1 MDWAHETF
9 RRLYCRTDAKW
20 LRLSL
25 LARGVGTE
33 LLKVADDDGRVF
45 LIPEEA
51 PWECVARVLQAHPSD
66 RKHLA
71 KVVGELLADHGS
83 DDPAYLIVEGPALRI
98 RNFRAAQGVV
108 GTAEE
113 IRHERSKAAERQARY
128 RQKKSTGAS
137 PDVTEGVTRDV
148 TRDGV
153 TSRVTPTVTG
163 GCDTDSLARASLP
176 SFLPSPPAGE
186 SPALRPTPQEPNP
199 GGRFAWEVISTLW
212 PTLDVDP
219 NGSEAIAD
227 LNRIGITLDA
237 EQASEDYAR
246 EILTASVGWV
256 REKVLEAT
264 ANGRPL
270 PAGAVLARIATE
282 VGSKAAHN
290 RKAARI
296 DRERSRGPMSIS
308 EQKRMLGAFD
318 GPAKV
323 GAR

>member
-83 DDPAYLIVEGPALRI
+83 DDPAYLIVEGSALRI

-128 RQKKSTGAS
+128 RQKKSIGAS

-199 GGRFAWEVISTLW
+199 GGQFAWEVISTLW

-219 NGSEAIAD
+219 NGVEAIQD
-227 LNRIGITLDA
+227 LNRIGVVLDR
-237 EQASEDYAR
+237 EQASEEDAR

-256 REKVLEAT
+256 REKVLEGI

-270 PAGAVLARIATE
+270 PPGASLARIASE
-282 VGSKAAHN
+282 VAQKFSRRRAGLREA
-290 RKAARI
+290 
-296 DRERSRGPMSIS
+296 RERGRGPMPAT
-308 EQKRMLGAFD
+308 ERARLLGDF
-318 GPAKV
+318 GRPA
-323 GAR
+323 GGQR